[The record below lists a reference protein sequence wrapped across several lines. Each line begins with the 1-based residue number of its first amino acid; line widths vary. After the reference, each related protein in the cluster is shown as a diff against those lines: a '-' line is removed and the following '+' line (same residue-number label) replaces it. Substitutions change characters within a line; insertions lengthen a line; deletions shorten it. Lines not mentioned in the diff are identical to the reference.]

1 MPPIIETIEIARPPE
16 EVFPYATD
24 PSRFSE
30 WQKGVVSGGLV
41 GGGPAAIG
49 GRCTTTRR
57 IGGSERTTTQEITEL
72 TVPRRWAVR
81 GIDGPIR
88 ANIAVTIDPI
98 DDGRGS
104 RLTISLDFVGQGL
117 GRMIVPAIRREAAQ
131 EVPDACH
138 ALKLRL
144 ESGAP
149 TTA

>member
-1 MPPIIETIEIARPPE
+1 MPPIIETIEIARPPD

-30 WQKGVVSGGLV
+30 WQKGVVSAGLV
-41 GGGPAAIG
+41 GGGPAAVG
-49 GRCTTTRR
+49 ARCTTTRR
-57 IGGSERTTTQEITEL
+57 IGASERTSTQEITEL
-72 TVPRRWAVR
+72 AAPHRWAVR

-117 GRMIVPAIRREAAQ
+117 GRMIVPAVRREAAK
-131 EVPDACH
+131 EAPSTCH

-144 ESGAP
+144 ESGSPA
-149 TTA
+149 TA